1 MGRFGSFR
9 LCHLQK
15 KIDSRSLLNRILY
28 ITFLLPI
35 NFERLLHGELCYA
48 KCFAANFAKMTTAF
62 PCLLC
67 FKIYDTK
74 KKLQSHER
82 NKHKNNKIIPHRH
95 ILCQPS
101 NETLSFYQDTVI
113 IRLKSSLGFNRHAIG
128 KKHIAIDAFP
138 ESVYLFLFENE
149 DSFRYIPSQRKY
161 QCTFEGAIG
170 GERLKNIFKYDEIIF
185 RENTSTSTRGYI
197 LFEDIDG
204 QYKATFGWKQKEWK
218 ENNRLFLTGTLLIN
232 FITNSGEFVDE

>member
-1 MGRFGSFR
+1 MGRFGSLR

-15 KIDSRSLLNRILY
+15 KIDSRSLLNSILY

-35 NFERLLHGELCYA
+35 NFERLLRLLHGELRYA
-48 KCFAANFAKMTTAF
+48 KCFAANFAKMTTF

-101 NETLSFYQDTVI
+101 NETLSFYQDTII
-113 IRLKSSLGFNRHAIG
+113 IRLKSSFGFNRHAIG
-128 KKHIAIDAFP
+128 KKHITIDAFP
-138 ESVYLFLFENE
+138 ES
-149 DSFRYIPSQRKY
+149 
-161 QCTFEGAIG
+161 
-170 GERLKNIFKYDEIIF
+170 DEIIF
-185 RENTSTSTRGYI
+185 RENTSTST
-197 LFEDIDG
+197 
-204 QYKATFGWKQKEWK
+204 
-218 ENNRLFLTGTLLIN
+218 
-232 FITNSGEFVDE
+232 